1 MMIVLFALK
10 YSRSN
15 EYAFPAFAI
24 GTLNIS
30 AGVVSNHVNTGNFHT
45 LIMCTLSQH
54 LFRIVKRETLRL
66 AILNVL

>member
-1 MMIVLFALK
+1 MMIVLLALK

-30 AGVVSNHVNTGNFHT
+30 AGVISNHVNTGYFHA
-45 LIMCTLSQH
+45 LIMCALPKH
-54 LFRIVKRETLRL
+54 FFRVVKCETLRL
-66 AILNVL
+66 TILNVL